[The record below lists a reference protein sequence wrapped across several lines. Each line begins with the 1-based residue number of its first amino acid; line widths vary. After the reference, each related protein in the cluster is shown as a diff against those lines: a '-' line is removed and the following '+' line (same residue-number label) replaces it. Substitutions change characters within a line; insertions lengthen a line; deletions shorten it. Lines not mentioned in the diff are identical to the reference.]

1 MHKNLEEYLP
11 FLIEEL
17 SSKES
22 HSSIDERWK
31 SVLEKF
37 FSQKALELINE
48 KLESCELSDNGMSLQ
63 IPAIT
68 QSQCYKLKAIN
79 SQQLFTENDVQ
90 LANALL
96 KLTGQFV
103 SIQEALEQG
112 ASTERQR
119 IARDLHDDVAARM
132 LTLIHQ
138 AKDQKSIDLARSILK
153 SLRNAIYTL
162 DNKSTTTILD
172 ALTDIR
178 AEIQDRLNSIG
189 MQLQWQHPDEISNL
203 IFTPRQHINLHR
215 ILHEITTN
223 IIRHTEAHFVNI
235 DIELSNNNFHVYAC
249 DDGSGF
255 SLDECIPGKGI
266 NNIKTR
272 VNELNGRVTW
282 KTIKTEAGED
292 IGCCV
297 DILFPILINKA
308 TS

>member
-22 HSSIDERWK
+22 NSSIDERWE
-31 SVLEKF
+31 SVLKKF
-37 FSQKALELINE
+37 FSQTSLELIQENT
-48 KLESCELSDNGMSLQ
+48 ESCLLNNDGQVLLV
-63 IPAIT
+63 PAIN
-68 QSQCYKLKAIN
+68 QSQSYKLNSKD
-79 SQQLFTENDVQ
+79 SQQKFSENDVQ

-96 KLTGQFV
+96 KLTHQFV
-103 SIQEALEQG
+103 SIQEAIEQG

-178 AEIQDRLNSIG
+178 AEIQERLNTIG
-189 MQLQWQHPDEISNL
+189 MQLFWQQPNDINEL

-215 ILHEITTN
+215 ILHEVTTN
-223 IIRHTEAHFVNI
+223 IIRHAGAHFVNI
-235 DIELSNNNFHVYAC
+235 DIKLCANDFHVYAC
-249 DDGSGF
+249 DDGTGF
-255 SLDECIPGKGI
+255 SQNECIPGKGI
-266 NNIKTR
+266 NNIRTR
-272 VNELNGRVTW
+272 VKELSGSVSWET
-282 KTIKTEAGED
+282 KTTETGESL
-292 IGCCV
+292 GCCI
-297 DILFPILINKA
+297 DIQFPISPKA
-308 TS
+308 